1 MLSKGIQIRS
11 YELLGM
17 DYVVKINNVRYT
29 VSDLSDTQLNKLI
42 EINLNDK
49 TREFRNEMLFIFN
62 DIKLIRRRQKLIK
75 LKEKIR

>member
-1 MLSKGIQIRS
+1 MFSKGIQIRS

-29 VSDLSDTQLNKLI
+29 LSDLSDTQLNKLI

>member
-1 MLSKGIQIRS
+1 MFSKGIQIRS

-29 VSDLSDTQLNKLI
+29 LSELSDIQLNKLI

>member
-1 MLSKGIQIRS
+1 MFSKGIQIRS

-29 VSDLSDTQLNKLI
+29 LSELSDTQLNKLI

>member
-29 VSDLSDTQLNKLI
+29 LSDLSDTQLNKLI